1 MADLVAF
8 LSHRRGRYIDRSKF
22 PDAVLNGM
30 ALDLFG
36 LYKEVV
42 TRGGFRC
49 GQSAAAAGSSTACRR
64 DELPTTRFQE
74 RTRRSRQSD
83 AAYGMFQMLRL
94 MLPCCAVWVA
104 LLQAW

>member
-1 MADLVAF
+1 MADLVSF

-42 TRGGFRC
+42 TRGGFRWVMPGLLHWGPHC
-49 GQSAAAAGSSTACRR
+49 NKLVMIMGARHSSRSGSSSDSSSRVETKTRSACC
-64 DELPTTRFQE
+64 
-74 RTRRSRQSD
+74 
-83 AAYGMFQMLRL
+83 RL
-94 MLPCCAVWVA
+94 L
-104 LLQAW
+104 

>member
-1 MADLVAF
+1 MADLIAF

-42 TRGGFRC
+42 TRGGFRWVL
-49 GQSAAAAGSSTACRR
+49 AGIRVGSGVVVVVGVKV
-64 DELPTTRFQE
+64 
-74 RTRRSRQSD
+74 SREPW
-83 AAYGMFQMLRL
+83 AGWRAI
-94 MLPCCAVWVA
+94 
-104 LLQAW
+104 

>member
-1 MADLVAF
+1 MADLIAF

-42 TRGGFRC
+42 TRGGFR
-49 GQSAAAAGSSTACRR
+49 
-64 DELPTTRFQE
+64 
-74 RTRRSRQSD
+74 
-83 AAYGMFQMLRL
+83 
-94 MLPCCAVWVA
+94 
-104 LLQAW
+104 

>member
-1 MADLVAF
+1 VSEEEFMADLIAF

-49 GQSAAAAGSSTACRR
+49 VGGISKSHLGK
-64 DELPTTRFQE
+64 
-74 RTRRSRQSD
+74 
-83 AAYGMFQMLRL
+83 
-94 MLPCCAVWVA
+94 
-104 LLQAW
+104 

>member
-1 MADLVAF
+1 MADLIAF

-49 GQSAAAAGSSTACRR
+49 V
-64 DELPTTRFQE
+64 LTRLCLWCLAFRE
-74 RTRRSRQSD
+74 CCGVLGGVNVGMTRSE
-83 AAYGMFQMLRL
+83 A
-94 MLPCCAVWVA
+94 
-104 LLQAW
+104 

>member
-1 MADLVAF
+1 MHDVSDNLHSYRLALHRPSLSPPLQPIAPHHCGRAPISDVTVEEFVADLIAF

-42 TRGGFRC
+42 TRGGFR
-49 GQSAAAAGSSTACRR
+49 
-64 DELPTTRFQE
+64 
-74 RTRRSRQSD
+74 
-83 AAYGMFQMLRL
+83 
-94 MLPCCAVWVA
+94 
-104 LLQAW
+104 

>member
-1 MADLVAF
+1 MADLIAF

-49 GQSAAAAGSSTACRR
+49 VGGGHHGDQTTCGVIGKKEGEAVCVCGLGCVACCWNVPDR
-64 DELPTTRFQE
+64 
-74 RTRRSRQSD
+74 
-83 AAYGMFQMLRL
+83 
-94 MLPCCAVWVA
+94 
-104 LLQAW
+104 QAWSS